1 MAEKADCQKY
11 PSIPS
16 NYISIAQ
23 LQERW
28 LKEKQKKQQ
37 EKEEKKHPKN
47 PVGQNDKKH
56 RNHISNGSIHSGKN
70 LQKHQSGKSWR
81 EVGLIAKES
90 KVKEV
95 KITAQV
101 VEEGEKNK
109 KKGYFRNR
117 IARVERDGKEG
128 MAKVSTIDVAVVS
141 VENSG
146 IESSKGKNQWNGKNK
161 EVKKVTTVNKEV
173 EEVANVCTVEVVGEN
188 KVDREIA
195 GQKHRVGFWGK
206 KNRVGKVRDKADS
219 AEQSGQERNAENE
232 EVSVDVK
239 ERTHEKVRVKD
250 TFCGYGDKEVEEV
263 ATIWTVEVVEEN
275 KVERE
280 IAGQIR
286 RVGFRGKTNSWIK
299 IGDRV
304 GEVSNKIDSA
314 EQSGQEHN
322 EEKEEVSVDM
332 KERTNE
338 KVRTRGAFHAYRD
351 KEVKVVGE
359 SNVDREIGGEKLRF
373 GFRGKKNG
381 GRKTGDRVGEV
392 SDKVDSVDQSG
403 KEDYAEQEEVLVDVK
418 ERANEKVIMRGAFR
432 AYGDTEVEE
441 VVNVCTVEMVEE
453 NKVDKEFT
461 GQKCRVGFRRKMGD
475 RVGEVSDKADSAEQ
489 SGQKRNAE
497 KEKVS
502 VDVKERTNEKVR
514 VRSAFRAY
522 GGKSKDVPLVDSDAG
537 LKMNIERDLGD
548 LSLSDRRYGHG
559 RSRRYEP
566 RKMLKQRDNSFVWVK
581 KGESSNSNVAENESQ
596 VDFSSQST
604 SRSKLCSQ

>member
-11 PSIPS
+11 PSMPS

-37 EKEEKKHPKN
+37 EKEGKKHPKN
-47 PVGQNDKKH
+47 PVGQNHKKH

-81 EVGLIAKES
+81 EVGLIAKEP
-90 KVKEV
+90 KVNEV

-109 KKGYFRNR
+109 KKGYFGNR
-117 IARVERDGKEG
+117 IARVERDGKED
-128 MAKVSTIDVAVVS
+128 MAKVSTIDVAAVS

-173 EEVANVCTVEVVGEN
+173 EEMANVCTVEVVGEN

-206 KNRVGKVRDKADS
+206 KN
-219 AEQSGQERNAENE
+219 
-232 EVSVDVK
+232 
-239 ERTHEKVRVKD
+239 
-250 TFCGYGDKEVEEV
+250 
-263 ATIWTVEVVEEN
+263 
-275 KVERE
+275 
-280 IAGQIR
+280 
-286 RVGFRGKTNSWIK
+286 
-299 IGDRV
+299 
-304 GEVSNKIDSA
+304 
-314 EQSGQEHN
+314 
-322 EEKEEVSVDM
+322 
-332 KERTNE
+332 
-338 KVRTRGAFHAYRD
+338 
-351 KEVKVVGE
+351 
-359 SNVDREIGGEKLRF
+359 
-373 GFRGKKNG
+373 
-381 GRKTGDRVGEV
+381 
-392 SDKVDSVDQSG
+392 
-403 KEDYAEQEEVLVDVK
+403 
-418 ERANEKVIMRGAFR
+418 
-432 AYGDTEVEE
+432 
-441 VVNVCTVEMVEE
+441 
-453 NKVDKEFT
+453 
-461 GQKCRVGFRRKMGD
+461 

-514 VRSAFRAY
+514 VRGAFRAY

-548 LSLSDRRYGHG
+548 LSLSDRRYRHG